1 MIKHFT
7 CVFPNSFSGRVNWLQ
22 WNIK

>member
-7 CVFPNSFSGRVNWLQ
+7 CVFPNLFSGQVSWLQ